1 MSDDQPTTAPDP
13 EVAPAPVVIDLDAIR
28 AAHAAENEVGP
39 VLRFNGNDYQ
49 LPARL
54 PLKILSN
61 VAGLM
66 RGSFA
71 VLNDTFVTL
80 FGEEVA
86 AELFA
91 TLNHADVPDLLNQI
105 GSAYGVTLGN

>member
-13 EVAPAPVVIDLDAIR
+13 DAPPAPVVIDLDAIR

-39 VLRFNGNDYQ
+39 VLRWNGNDYQ
-49 LPARL
+49 LPPRL
-54 PLKILSN
+54 PLRVLSN

-71 VLNDTFVTL
+71 SLHDTFVAL
-80 FGEEVA
+80 FGDDIA
-86 AELFA
+86 NELFA
-91 TLNHADVPDLLNQI
+91 TIDHADTTDLLNQV
-105 GSAYGVTLGN
+105 GGAYGISLGN